1 MPLKQQ
7 LFALLVCI
15 SVFLFTLDMV
25 RRKKLREE
33 YSVLWLLTSVA
44 MFALVFKYEWLVHLT
59 ELIGAVVPTTT
70 LFIGSLIFLT
80 LIAVQFS
87 IKISRLTDQ
96 MKNLT
101 QENAILAHEVKKLRD
116 GEGPGIGN
124 RESGIGN
131 RESGIGNRGVEE

>member
-7 LFALLVCI
+7 LFALLVCVG
-15 SVFLFTLDMV
+15 VFLFTLDMV

-33 YSVLWLLTSVA
+33 YSVLWLLTSVS
-44 MFALVFKYEWLVHLT
+44 MFVLVFKYEWLVLLT
-59 ELIGAVVPTTT
+59 DLIGAVLPTTT

-87 IKISRLTDQ
+87 IKISRLTEQ

-101 QENAILAHEVKKLRD
+101 QENAILAHEVQKLRE
-116 GEGPGIGN
+116 GEGTEIGK
-124 RESGIGN
+124 RESG
-131 RESGIGNRGVEE
+131 SGK

>member
-7 LFALLVCI
+7 LSALLVCVG
-15 SVFLFTLDMV
+15 VFLFTLDMV

-33 YSVLWLLTSVA
+33 YSVLWLLTSVS
-44 MFALVFKYEWLVHLT
+44 MFILVFKYQWLVLLT
-59 ELIGAVVPTTT
+59 DLIGAVLPTTT

-87 IKISRLTDQ
+87 IKISRLTEQ

-101 QENAILAHEVKKLRD
+101 QENAILAHEVQQLRE
-116 GEGPGIGN
+116 GEGPGIGK
-124 RESGIGN
+124 REAGSGK
-131 RESGIGNRGVEE
+131 